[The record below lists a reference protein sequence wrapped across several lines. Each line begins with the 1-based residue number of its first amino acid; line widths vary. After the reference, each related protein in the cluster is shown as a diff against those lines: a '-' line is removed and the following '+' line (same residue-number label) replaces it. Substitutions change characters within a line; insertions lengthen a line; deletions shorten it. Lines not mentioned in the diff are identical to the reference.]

1 MGYPLTVT
9 LPEELQQP
17 LIQVATASGQ
27 TPEEWVAM
35 LVRQR
40 LPRRDPRL
48 RQHFGAVD
56 LGRPTGADNAQID
69 ADLAR
74 AYADNHTAP

>member
-9 LPEELQQP
+9 LPDELHQSIVQ
-17 LIQVATASGQ
+17 IASAAGK

-35 LVRQR
+35 LVCQR
-40 LPRRDPRL
+40 LPRHDARL
-48 RQHFGAVD
+48 RRHFGAVN
-56 LGRPTGADNAQID
+56 LGHPTGADNAQID

-74 AYADNHTAP
+74 AYADNHVAP